1 MNAKHTLGPWDYW
14 RASID
19 GGIAAAVNDQN
30 GYCVAIRPDW
40 SGLSDGEHED
50 MRLIAAAPDLLAAC
64 TDWIDWLDTCDDLT
78 DAQAA
83 TREEAMLASMRA
95 AIAKAGAA

>member
-1 MNAKHTLGPWDYW
+1 MTQATHTPGPWEF
-14 RASID
+14 
-19 GGIAAAVNDQN
+19 
-30 GYCVAIRPDW
+30 RPDGTV
-40 SGLSDGEHED
+40 SANGTPLLRHYAG
-50 MRLIAAAPDLLAAC
+50 RNAVANLPLIAAAPDLLAAC